1 MGMDNRKTSGGSFV
15 AALVFFV
22 MTASIAIFLLLTALV
37 VWLSEVTGS
46 FILSSLIVGG
56 FFAVLAAVIYLLA
69 IREGVEQGR
78 KWGDFAVLYRNNVL
92 SDNIAAAFI
101 RAGIPYRVYKGRD
114 FFSRAEVKDMFAYLW
129 VIENPADELRLRRI
143 INTPAARLAIS
154 RSKPP
159 CGLPSSMAQH
169 CMMWYAMPLSTLPCP
184 AVPRQWRSSAR

>member
-69 IREGVEQGR
+69 IREGVER
-78 KWGDFAVLYRNNVL
+78 
-92 SDNIAAAFI
+92 I
-101 RAGIPYRVYKGRD
+101 RDQVETVYDVAHRQV
-114 FFSRAEVKDMFAYLW
+114 FTVYE
-129 VIENPADELRLRRI
+129 
-143 INTPAARLAIS
+143 AARN
-154 RSKPP
+154 
-159 CGLPSSMAQH
+159 AQMKRAAH
-169 CMMWYAMPLSTLPCP
+169 WCRPF
-184 AVPRQWRSSAR
+184 RI

>member
-69 IREGVEQGR
+69 IREGVARAAKEGYEWLTDKFLLFMKLREMR
-78 KWGDFAVLYRNNVL
+78 K
-92 SDNIAAAFI
+92 
-101 RAGIPYRVYKGRD
+101 
-114 FFSRAEVKDMFAYLW
+114 
-129 VIENPADELRLRRI
+129 
-143 INTPAARLAIS
+143 
-154 RSKPP
+154 
-159 CGLPSSMAQH
+159 
-169 CMMWYAMPLSTLPCP
+169 
-184 AVPRQWRSSAR
+184 

>member
-69 IREGVEQGR
+69 IREGVER
-78 KWGDFAVLYRNNVL
+78 
-92 SDNIAAAFI
+92 I
-101 RAGIPYRVYKGRD
+101 RD
-114 FFSRAEVKDMFAYLW
+114 
-129 VIENPADELRLRRI
+129 
-143 INTPAARLAIS
+143 
-154 RSKPP
+154 RSKR
-159 CGLPSSMAQH
+159 
-169 CMMWYAMPLSTLPCP
+169 STTWH
-184 AVPRQWRSSAR
+184 VPQRRGTSGSQTSFYCL

>member
-69 IREGVEQGR
+69 IREGVERIRDQVDTCR
-78 KWGDFAVLYRNNVL
+78 KGGV
-92 SDNIAAAFI
+92 
-101 RAGIPYRVYKGRD
+101 RVAHRQVFTVY
-114 FFSRAEVKDMFAYLW
+114 E
-129 VIENPADELRLRRI
+129 
-143 INTPAARLAIS
+143 AARN
-154 RSKPP
+154 
-159 CGLPSSMAQH
+159 AQMKRAAH
-169 CMMWYAMPLSTLPCP
+169 WCRPF
-184 AVPRQWRSSAR
+184 RI

>member
-69 IREGVEQGR
+69 IREA
-78 KWGDFAVLYRNNVL
+78 WSA
-92 SDNIAAAFI
+92 SA
-101 RAGIPYRVYKGRD
+101 
-114 FFSRAEVKDMFAYLW
+114 
-129 VIENPADELRLRRI
+129 
-143 INTPAARLAIS
+143 T
-154 RSKPP
+154 RSKR
-159 CGLPSSMAQH
+159 
-169 CMMWYAMPLSTLPCP
+169 STTWH
-184 AVPRQWRSSAR
+184 VPQRRGTSGSQTSFYCL

>member
-69 IREGVEQGR
+69 IREERIRDQVETVYDVARAAKEGYEWLTDKFLLFMKLREMR
-78 KWGDFAVLYRNNVL
+78 K
-92 SDNIAAAFI
+92 
-101 RAGIPYRVYKGRD
+101 
-114 FFSRAEVKDMFAYLW
+114 
-129 VIENPADELRLRRI
+129 
-143 INTPAARLAIS
+143 
-154 RSKPP
+154 
-159 CGLPSSMAQH
+159 
-169 CMMWYAMPLSTLPCP
+169 
-184 AVPRQWRSSAR
+184 

>member
-69 IREGVEQGR
+69 IREGVER
-78 KWGDFAVLYRNNVL
+78 TTFPW
-92 SDNIAAAFI
+92 I
-101 RAGIPYRVYKGRD
+101 RHAWQSYWAS
-114 FFSRAEVKDMFAYLW
+114 SRRSSCWIQTLTACSSKTS
-129 VIENPADELRLRRI
+129 PASRSRRSPMRMLRRSVSGS
-143 INTPAARLAIS
+143 PQPMR
-154 RSKPP
+154 
-159 CGLPSSMAQH
+159 
-169 CMMWYAMPLSTLPCP
+169 
-184 AVPRQWRSSAR
+184 

>member
-69 IREGVEQGR
+69 IREGVERIRDQVETVYDVAR
-78 KWGDFAVLYRNNVL
+78 
-92 SDNIAAAFI
+92 AAKEGYEWLRQVFT
-101 RAGIPYRVYKGRD
+101 
-114 FFSRAEVKDMFAYLW
+114 AY
-129 VIENPADELRLRRI
+129 E
-143 INTPAARLAIS
+143 AARN
-154 RSKPP
+154 
-159 CGLPSSMAQH
+159 AQ
-169 CMMWYAMPLSTLPCP
+169 MKRA
-184 AVPRQWRSSAR
+184 ARECRPFRI

>member
-69 IREGVEQGR
+69 IREGVERIRDQVETVYDVAR
-78 KWGDFAVLYRNNVL
+78 
-92 SDNIAAAFI
+92 AAKEGYEWLTDKFLRSCAKC
-101 RAGIPYRVYKGRD
+101 ANEKGGTATCRP
-114 FFSRAEVKDMFAYLW
+114 F
-129 VIENPADELRLRRI
+129 RI
-143 INTPAARLAIS
+143 WCNT
-154 RSKPP
+154 
-159 CGLPSSMAQH
+159 
-169 CMMWYAMPLSTLPCP
+169 
-184 AVPRQWRSSAR
+184 

>member
-69 IREGVEQGR
+69 IREGVERIRDQVETVYDVAR
-78 KWGDFAVLYRNNVL
+78 
-92 SDNIAAAFI
+92 AAKEGYEWLDRQVFT
-101 RAGIPYRVYKGRD
+101 VY
-114 FFSRAEVKDMFAYLW
+114 E
-129 VIENPADELRLRRI
+129 
-143 INTPAARLAIS
+143 AARN
-154 RSKPP
+154 
-159 CGLPSSMAQH
+159 AQMKRAAH
-169 CMMWYAMPLSTLPCP
+169 WCRPF
-184 AVPRQWRSSAR
+184 RI

>member
-69 IREGVEQGR
+69 IREGVERIRDQVETVYVARAAKEGYEWLTDKFLLFMKLREMR
-78 KWGDFAVLYRNNVL
+78 K
-92 SDNIAAAFI
+92 
-101 RAGIPYRVYKGRD
+101 
-114 FFSRAEVKDMFAYLW
+114 
-129 VIENPADELRLRRI
+129 
-143 INTPAARLAIS
+143 
-154 RSKPP
+154 
-159 CGLPSSMAQH
+159 
-169 CMMWYAMPLSTLPCP
+169 
-184 AVPRQWRSSAR
+184 